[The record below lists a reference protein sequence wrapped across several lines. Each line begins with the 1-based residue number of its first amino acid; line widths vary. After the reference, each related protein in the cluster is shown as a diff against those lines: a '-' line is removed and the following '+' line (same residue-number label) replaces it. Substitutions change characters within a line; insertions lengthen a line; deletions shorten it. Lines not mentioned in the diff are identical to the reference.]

1 MALFLLLF
9 GMGYLINP
17 EVPDSYI
24 AQNTRICVMMIFT
37 GLVAAY
43 AIFRPLTGGV
53 LLCICAF
60 GLGHIFHG
68 FFRNPMTPAI
78 LLVGAFFI
86 FAGYRSRH
94 KPREESG
101 QTSEK

>member
-9 GMGYLINP
+9 GVGYLINP
-17 EVPDSYI
+17 EVPESYI
-24 AQNTRICVMMIFT
+24 NQNTRICIMMIVT
-37 GLVAAY
+37 GVVAAY

-53 LLCICAF
+53 LLCICAC
-60 GLGHIFHG
+60 GLGYIFHG
-68 FFRNPMTPAI
+68 FFHNPMTPAVMLI
-78 LLVGAFFI
+78 GAFFI
-86 FAGYRSRH
+86 FAGYRSRR